1 MPRLQEIFRGK
12 ADILGNLSKQ
22 RRRDVPALMERDGR
36 PASVSVSV
44 LSVGASLA
52 NFDEAQP
59 REERFGITS
68 RLPSFA
74 KIPMS
79 RSAVTTSRM
88 FSGSSKWGSR
98 TRETTRLGP
107 PASFFRSV
115 VGTSRRPRTTPSLST
130 RSTRV

>member
-59 REERFGITS
+59 REERVTS
-68 RLPSFA
+68 RGL
-74 KIPMS
+74 
-79 RSAVTTSRM
+79 
-88 FSGSSKWGSR
+88 R
-98 TRETTRLGP
+98 TGILLIGL
-107 PASFFRSV
+107 
-115 VGTSRRPRTTPSLST
+115 RRFGCR
-130 RSTRV
+130 